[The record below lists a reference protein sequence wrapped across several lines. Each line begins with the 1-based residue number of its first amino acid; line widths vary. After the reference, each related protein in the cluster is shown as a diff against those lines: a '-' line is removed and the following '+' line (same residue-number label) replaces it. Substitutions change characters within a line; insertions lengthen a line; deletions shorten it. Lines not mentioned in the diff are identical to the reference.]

1 MATARELARRGREVL
16 VLERA
21 TVGNERAGSK
31 GSARVF
37 RLGYD
42 DPHYVAMARSARPM
56 WTELEAESG
65 MSLLSTT
72 GQLSFGDGL
81 DTLAAAMTAAGAPYE
96 KLDAAEASRRV
107 PGIDAGGPALFE
119 TESGVLAA
127 DHCLAALRH
136 GAEAAGAEVR
146 ESAVVTS
153 ISDDGKRVHLGGGVW
168 TVTASVAVVCA
179 GHWTSG
185 LLESAG
191 LGVSLVP
198 TLEQVAYLAPMSG
211 RQSDV
216 TVFIERAIPWVYGL
230 PAGVPGLLK
239 VAMHGAGPVAHPDDS
254 PLDPDPGLLA
264 RLAEHTA
271 RLLPAH
277 HVEPVSTERCFYDST
292 ADGDFVLDRV
302 GRVVIGA
309 GTTGHGFKFGPLL
322 GELLADLATGG
333 PPQID
338 MAKIDMA
345 RFSALRPAV
354 AA

>member
-1 MATARELARRGREVL
+1 M
-16 VLERA
+16 
-21 TVGNERAGSK
+21 
-31 GSARVF
+31 
-37 RLGYD
+37 
-42 DPHYVAMARSARPM
+42 
-56 WTELEAESG
+56 
-65 MSLLSTT
+65 
-72 GQLSFGDGL
+72 
-81 DTLAAAMTAAGAPYE
+81 
-96 KLDAAEASRRV
+96 
-107 PGIDAGGPALFE
+107 
-119 TESGVLAA
+119 
-127 DHCLAALRH
+127 
-136 GAEAAGAEVR
+136 
-146 ESAVVTS
+146 TS
-153 ISDDGKRVHLGGGVW
+153 ISDDRKRVHLGVRAGGRTGDGTDEGTGGGTGAG
-168 TVTASVAVVCA
+168 TVTSSVAVVCA

-191 LGVSLVP
+191 LGVRLVP
-198 TLEQVAYLAPMSG
+198 TLEQVAYLAPVSG

-216 TVFIERAIPWVYGL
+216 PVFIERASPWVYGL

-254 PLDPDPGLLA
+254 PLDPDPALLA

-345 RFSALRPAV
+345 RFSACRPAV